1 LKTKY
6 KEPERRENF
15 VPVRLTATEFKHLE
29 KVRKNI
35 PRSTYLVSCYRAQE
49 KLDK

>member
-1 LKTKY
+1 LKPKY
-6 KEPERRENF
+6 KELELREHF
-15 VPVRLTATEFKHLE
+15 VPVRLTETEFRHLE

-35 PRSTYLVSCYRAQE
+35 PRSTYLVSCYRSQE